1 MAAVSNGSARLA
13 NMVLLDAPPPQ
24 TPLVEITQQAIRDSP
39 DRAITLAQFMALALY
54 HPDHGY
60 YQRQHAGPGR
70 SGDFLTSPEASPYF
84 GLTVA
89 RQLVEV
95 WDRLGQPAVWEI
107 REYGAG
113 TGVLAYDIL
122 AGVAHDAPEAL
133 AGLRYRLVE
142 TNPYRRQEALAAMTE
157 AGLADRVHISDP
169 FDPLPPFPGVLLANE
184 VADAFPA
191 HRLVVQ
197 NGALHEQYVV
207 ESESGFGWHT
217 GVRSE
222 AVAKLPALEQLA
234 RSLPDN
240 ALLDVSPAAAA
251 WFEEAAALLV
261 RGLALIVD
269 YGYPAETLYSSHRLE
284 GTLRAYR
291 GQQVT
296 ADPFVAPGQVDLTT
310 HVDFTALEA
319 AGTRAGL
326 QPAGFTTQGEFLA
339 QLGMGMFLVDLQK
352 EPDMTAEEYM
362 AAKAAIIR
370 LIEPGGLGRFGV
382 LGMTRGLDLDPPL
395 TGFRK

>member
-1 MAAVSNGSARLA
+1 MDSRSQLTLACGAFLSKSWEIPEVPRGSTPISSNVAAMAAVSNGSARLA

-157 AGLADRVHISDP
+157 AGLADRKS
-169 FDPLPPFPGVLLANE
+169 
-184 VADAFPA
+184 
-191 HRLVVQ
+191 VV
-197 NGALHEQYVV
+197 
-207 ESESGFGWHT
+207 
-217 GVRSE
+217 
-222 AVAKLPALEQLA
+222 
-234 RSLPDN
+234 
-240 ALLDVSPAAAA
+240 
-251 WFEEAAALLV
+251 
-261 RGLALIVD
+261 
-269 YGYPAETLYSSHRLE
+269 
-284 GTLRAYR
+284 
-291 GQQVT
+291 
-296 ADPFVAPGQVDLTT
+296 
-310 HVDFTALEA
+310 
-319 AGTRAGL
+319 
-326 QPAGFTTQGEFLA
+326 
-339 QLGMGMFLVDLQK
+339 
-352 EPDMTAEEYM
+352 
-362 AAKAAIIR
+362 
-370 LIEPGGLGRFGV
+370 
-382 LGMTRGLDLDPPL
+382 
-395 TGFRK
+395 